1 LTVQLHEQLTQDIA
15 EKRFNENDKDRLQR
29 DVSGRIERTW
39 PSRFRASMV
48 FSWRQAQDVSIRGG
62 SSANNNVKDS
72 YELAPGYTWY
82 MAPWFTL
89 DQSYRLYI
97 QYTDYLYSYLE
108 SVTREDDYNKRGDL
122 TTKVTFVP
130 NERLTV
136 TIRHDFNKR
145 FNATKGTEDAA
156 GRDFY
161 NRNLEQDIS
170 RIDLDLVYK
179 AAPGVTLEATTY
191 RTRDDK
197 TLLGRTTTETR
208 TDSGELI
215 VGGRIERFW
224 GVRKEIQVSAMVKKI
239 NAYGP
244 SITASSSDYW
254 EADVWLKWLF

>member
-1 LTVQLHEQLTQDIA
+1 MTVQFHEELTQDIA
-15 EKRFNENDKDRLQR
+15 ELSFNDNYKDRLQR
-29 DVSGRIERTW
+29 DFSGRIERMW

-48 FSWRQAQDVSIRGG
+48 FSWRQAQDVSIRGA

-82 MAPWFTL
+82 LAPWFTL

-122 TTKVTFVP
+122 TSKVTFIP

-161 NRNLEQDIS
+161 NRDLEQDIS
-170 RIDLDLVYK
+170 RIDLDLTYK
-179 AAPGVTLEATTY
+179 AAPGVTLEAATY

-215 VGGRIERFW
+215 VGGRVERFW
-224 GVRKEIQVSAMVKKI
+224 GAKKEIQVSAMVKKI

-244 SITASSSDYW
+244 SITASTSPTTHDSM
-254 EADVWLKWLF
+254 K